1 MARARRGG
9 NGAAD
14 GADGAAQDENIRA
27 PPRGRLAVAE
37 DLFPGT
43 ARAAAAEATTPL
55 LPPYTA
61 NDDEND
67 APNAALER
75 AFRPWPAVFA
85 YCLAFL
91 GFGAASNVLGPTVD
105 ALAARLPGG
114 ATRAADLWVV
124 FFTGGLVSTLGAVPS
139 GWLIDLHPRV
149 PGHRLLAV
157 AMLSQAFGLL
167 AIHRASWASA
177 SLVGLVGCNALVSL
191 TLNLVNTGVNTY
203 SLWSA
208 RRSGGG
214 GAVLVNA
221 VHLFF
226 GAGALCAP
234 LLVMLSTRLFGEPL
248 AAFDLSAGIV
258 AAIAAVFWVVPSP
271 PRPREAGGGCGEQ
284 EQQQEEESGDG
295 DGTAGLVRGP
305 SSSSSSIIALDTPT
319 TTAAFWSTR
328 QGRLILL
335 LATGFTLLCVGMEVA
350 VGGWSAT
357 FAREAGAQDAQAAR
371 GMNSL
376 YWLCF
381 TLGRLV
387 ASAAA
392 AVTTPTQGL
401 AASLPVLAVGA
412 AVAIGGGGG
421 TGGVGA
427 AVAIGGGGGGTGG
440 GDGIGR
446 GRLAA
451 ALALFGL
458 GYAPQ
463 FANVIAALD
472 EVAPVPGWINGL
484 LGGTASAGVMLVPPA
499 LGLAAASERLG
510 LSWGVLPWSVVL
522 ATALQALLLVGQ
534 TAAVKVARRG
544 RREAEAAKRARARG
558 GGVAENGV

>member
-14 GADGAAQDENIRA
+14 GDAAAQA
-27 PPRGRLAVAE
+27 
-37 DLFPGT
+37 T
-43 ARAAAAEATTPL
+43 AATTPL
-55 LPPYTA
+55 LP
-61 NDDEND
+61 NGEND
-67 APNAALER
+67 EDATNAALER

-114 ATRAADLWVV
+114 TTRAADLWVV
-124 FFTGGLVSTLGAVPS
+124 FFTGGLISTLGAVPS

-157 AMLSQAFGLL
+157 AMLSQALGLL
-167 AIHRASWASA
+167 AIHRAPWASA

-258 AAIAAVFWVVPSP
+258 AVIAAVFWVVPSP
-271 PRPREAGGGCGEQ
+271 PRPREAGGSGGEQ
-284 EQQQEEESGDG
+284 EQEQEEESGDE

-305 SSSSSSIIALDTPT
+305 SSSSSSIALDTPAS

-328 QGRLILL
+328 QGRLILI

-357 FAREAGAQDAQAAR
+357 FAREAGGQDAQSAR

-401 AASLPVLAVGA
+401 AVSLPVLVVGA
-412 AVAIGGGGG
+412 VVAIGGGGG
-421 TGGVGA
+421 TGG
-427 AVAIGGGGGGTGG
+427 
-440 GDGIGR
+440 GIGR

-534 TAAVKVARRG
+534 TAAVKVARRDT
-544 RREAEAAKRARARG
+544 AAKRARARG
-558 GGVAENGV
+558 AAENGV